1 MVVSVT
7 GSTTSGQP
15 LTDSELGE
23 CLRGCDACLKLEDDK
38 GTILQYLQSRMS
50 MLAPNLTHLVG
61 PSLAAL
67 LVGMAGGLA
76 DLARVP
82 ACNMTVMGQEKRYLG
97 GFGMVAGMPHTGVL
111 YFCDLVQ
118 QAPPALRKRCLKLVA
133 NKAAL
138 CARFDAF
145 GDRSKGVEAAQ
156 SFREDIESKIEK
168 ACEPPKAQKVK
179 ALSPPDIMTGKK
191 KRGGRRVRKAKEK
204 TRPTEMRAQM
214 NKRAFAHTLGGE
226 YGDDSMGLDFG
237 LLGKEGG
244 NLRATQKKEKQ
255 AKVSQKRRKMIQMSS
270 GATNGLSSSL
280 VFTPV
285 QGIELANPDM
295 MQSKVDAANAKWF
308 SESSGFQSALPQS
321 KPGLFG

>member
-1 MVVSVT
+1 
-7 GSTTSGQP
+7 
-15 LTDSELGE
+15 
-23 CLRGCDACLKLEDDK
+23 
-38 GTILQYLQSRMS
+38 
-50 MLAPNLTHLVG
+50 
-61 PSLAAL
+61 
-67 LVGMAGGLA
+67 
-76 DLARVP
+76 
-82 ACNMTVMGQEKRYLG
+82 
-97 GFGMVAGMPHTGVL
+97 
-111 YFCDLVQ
+111 
-118 QAPPALRKRCLKLVA
+118 
-133 NKAAL
+133 
-138 CARFDAF
+138 
-145 GDRSKGVEAAQ
+145 
-156 SFREDIESKIEK
+156 
-168 ACEPPKAQKVK
+168 
-179 ALSPPDIMTGKK
+179 
-191 KRGGRRVRKAKEK
+191 
-204 TRPTEMRAQM
+204 MRAQM

-295 MQSKVDAANAKWF
+295 MQGKVDAANAKWF

>member
-1 MVVSVT
+1 M
-7 GSTTSGQP
+7 
-15 LTDSELGE
+15 
-23 CLRGCDACLKLEDDK
+23 
-38 GTILQYLQSRMS
+38 
-50 MLAPNLTHLVG
+50 
-61 PSLAAL
+61 
-67 LVGMAGGLA
+67 
-76 DLARVP
+76 
-82 ACNMTVMGQEKRYLG
+82 G
-97 GFGMVAGMPHTGVL
+97 GFFPDFEAVRTALTEMLRAGVL

-179 ALSPPDIMTGKK
+179 ALPPPDIMTGKK

-285 QGIELANPDM
+285 QGIELANPEM
-295 MQSKVDAANAKWF
+295 MQGRVDAANAKWF